1 MTTIRKT
8 YNKICNISRINQF
21 FEPLKKWRKIVD
33 VIELLYALY
42 HWAKSKK
49 THDALVEELRL
60 ISHLVGHKKE
70 SSLIHTLN
78 LKINEKAIL
87 GVFATCSINTHIRW
101 MAYNMSLILH
111 IEEAWYTFFHWER
124 FVHHSKLLYGKDTT
138 KFQLQ
143 NHTGQKKY
151 KLAWLVLTNNNNNVP
166 SRVTDSIMSCYF

>member
-1 MTTIRKT
+1 MCFGWISINFWEILNYFKFYYQKFTKWCGKECYWSLVTLSQDNKWLFKLLLSDTTIRKT
-8 YNKICNISRINQF
+8 YNKICDISRINQF

-33 VIELLYALY
+33 VIELLYAPY

-111 IEEAWYTFFHWER
+111 IEET
-124 FVHHSKLLYGKDTT
+124 
-138 KFQLQ
+138 
-143 NHTGQKKY
+143 
-151 KLAWLVLTNNNNNVP
+151 
-166 SRVTDSIMSCYF
+166 

>member
-1 MTTIRKT
+1 MTTIHKI

-33 VIELLYALY
+33 VIELFY
-42 HWAKSKK
+42 HWVKSKK
-49 THDALVEELRL
+49 SHDTLVEELRL

-111 IEEAWYTFFHWER
+111 IEEA
-124 FVHHSKLLYGKDTT
+124 
-138 KFQLQ
+138 
-143 NHTGQKKY
+143 
-151 KLAWLVLTNNNNNVP
+151 
-166 SRVTDSIMSCYF
+166 